1 MVPSAEIIK
10 SHYDTILT
18 TMRTS
23 VSYIGNESETFYF
36 EKCLKSL
43 LKSPLLEHAI
53 DGKEI
58 SKEIINAPDISL
70 LQVVLHYSTL
80 QQTELTSALDNAT
93 AACANVTLRNCNVT
107 REDMDGVITAVLDKV
122 SEECKDGGCLFTEPL
137 KTMVTESFG
146 K

>member
-1 MVPSAEIIK
+1 MQVKETEAK
-10 SHYDTILT
+10 V
-18 TMRTS
+18 TM
-23 VSYIGNESETFYF
+23 
-36 EKCLKSL
+36 
-43 LKSPLLEHAI
+43 
-53 DGKEI
+53 
-58 SKEIINAPDISL
+58 NAPDISL